1 MEAVGAHRPAQ
12 PRHLSRGNRAVFDH
26 RLSEMQSQIVQD
38 WRPLVPSSRMKM
50 QHILPDTY
58 ILVINDVITKDEGLT
73 FTRWRPAIR
82 PAPSPI
88 RR

>member
-1 MEAVGAHRPAQ
+1 
-12 PRHLSRGNRAVFDH
+12 
-26 RLSEMQSQIVQD
+26 
-38 WRPLVPSSRMKM
+38 MKM